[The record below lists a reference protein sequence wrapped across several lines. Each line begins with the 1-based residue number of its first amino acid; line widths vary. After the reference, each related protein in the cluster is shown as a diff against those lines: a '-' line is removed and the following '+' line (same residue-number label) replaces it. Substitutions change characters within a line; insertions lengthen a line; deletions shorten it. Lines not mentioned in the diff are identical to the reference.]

1 MTAQD
6 YDSHRPHP
14 EDAAHLG
21 AAGQPVRGGPEAAVT
36 AEARGAVLR
45 LCAPD
50 GRPLVSVEAPLLVQV
65 PGEAERLLGR
75 NMPVPFWWTEA

>member
-1 MTAQD
+1 M
-6 YDSHRPHP
+6 
-14 EDAAHLG
+14 
-21 AAGQPVRGGPEAAVT
+21 
-36 AEARGAVLR
+36 LR

-50 GRPLVSVEAPLLVQV
+50 SRPRVFVEAPLLVQV